1 MCVTLQKSAI
11 FLLRGTKWVT
21 RAGKVD
27 VFFFCSGNQLKHRI
41 PFISSACAAS
51 YKKKELLHTLKCTKS
66 CFHQVSE
73 QVAKYHRVLRV
84 IRNTVTY
91 SYVTNSA

>member
-1 MCVTLQKSAI
+1 MCVTLLKSAI

-27 VFFFCSGNQLKHRI
+27 VFYFCSGNRLKHRI

-51 YKKKELLHTLKCTKS
+51 YKKKRIIAHIKMRKKLLPS
-66 CFHQVSE
+66 G
-73 QVAKYHRVLRV
+73 
-84 IRNTVTY
+84 I
-91 SYVTNSA
+91 